1 MIIWKKC
8 QHSTLTIILC
18 KVYYNFTFLP
28 TFLFLNCDRR
38 VKSNEVLPVCLFFSP
53 WLFCV
58 CVCVCVHVHLH
69 TLALSSSWCFEM
81 CLYLVWD
88 LKKAGKVITSLGIYL
103 NTILVYFVLFLLS
116 FPFQVKKTVSMPV
129 LSLRHSRLF
138 FKSTKCK
145 VMISSLCKKCIW
157 GETVGS

>member
-8 QHSTLTIILC
+8 QHSTLIIILC
-18 KVYYNFTFLP
+18 KFCYNFTFLP
-28 TFLFLNCDRR
+28 TFFFLKCDR
-38 VKSNEVLPVCLFFSP
+38 VKSNAMLPVCLFFSP
-53 WLFCV
+53 WLFCA
-58 CVCVCVHVHLH
+58 CVCVRVHLH

-88 LKKAGKVITSLGIYL
+88 LKKAGKVIMSLGIYI

-129 LSLRHSRLF
+129 LSLRHSRF
-138 FKSTKCK
+138 FFLSTKCK
-145 VMISSLCKKCIW
+145 VMISRICKKCIW